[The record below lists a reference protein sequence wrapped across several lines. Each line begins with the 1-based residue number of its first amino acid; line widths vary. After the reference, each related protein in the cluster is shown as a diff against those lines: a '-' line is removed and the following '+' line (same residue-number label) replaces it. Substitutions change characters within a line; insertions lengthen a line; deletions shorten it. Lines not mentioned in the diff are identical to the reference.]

1 MDCLAETAC
10 PGHLG
15 SKENQ
20 QKKASKV
27 SVDQMETL
35 VSLEFL
41 GREVLRGS
49 QGLAVQVKQEKRE
62 VLADQ
67 DSLELLDHLVTKE
80 NQDRA

>member
-1 MDCLAETAC
+1 M
-10 PGHLG
+10 
-15 SKENQ
+15 
-20 QKKASKV
+20 

-41 GREVLRGS
+41 GRKVLRGS
-49 QGLAVQVKQEKRE
+49 QGLAVLVKLEKRA

-67 DSLELLDHLVTKE
+67 DSLELLDHLVAKE